1 MSGSQFLPPRMLVAG
16 RVLAWVLAAG
26 LFLGF
31 LMTIWVAVT
40 GALAYQHLSKVQS
53 GAADT
58 LDAVTSDPASAVTQ
72 LETLA
77 AETSA
82 ARGLTSGPVWRIASL
97 MPWMGPQLA
106 AFHTVTVS
114 ADELL
119 AQSFLPLAKAAEGVS
134 IESLRPTGGRLD
146 PAALSGLAEP
156 ALTAAGP
163 ARDAAEAVRNI
174 DRTPLVGM
182 LSRAVD
188 QASGVFSQSASFI
201 DALSRTAQLLPDM
214 LGKNGERHYLVLV
227 QNNAEWRSLGGISGS
242 AIVLKT
248 DNGAVSLSGTESATG
263 LSKDIVQPVAE
274 LPAEITDIYGTRPA
288 RYFHNLTEVPDFSI
302 DGPLAKKFFAQKTGV
317 SVEGVIAIDPV
328 VLSYILSATGPVNLP
343 DGEKLSS
350 DNAVEL
356 LMNGV
361 YDRYPDPAQQDAF
374 FAAST
379 GAVFQ
384 ALLDGR
390 GSASGFVSALS
401 RAGNE
406 HRLLMWNA
414 DADEQ
419 AVLAGTTIAG
429 PLPSNDERTARFGLY
444 LNDGTGSKMSYYV
457 TPQASLTWDS
467 CPSADT
473 TTQRQLALHLD
484 LTSTAPADAATSLP
498 TYITG
503 NGAYGTA
510 PGTAKV
516 VGNVYLP
523 DGFALVSAQ
532 TTNGASFTQATFDGR
547 TVLTF
552 GVDVAPQQSIGVDV
566 VVRAASAA
574 SEAEAFV
581 TPTADASLDP
591 VVRATCLSRA
601 VATLE

>member
-1 MSGSQFLPPRMLVAG
+1 MSGTQFLPPRMLVAG
-16 RVLAWVLAAG
+16 RVLAWVVASG
-26 LFLGF
+26 LLLGF
-31 LMTIWVAVT
+31 LMTVWVAVT
-40 GALAYQHLSKVQS
+40 GALAFQHLSRVQS

-58 LDAVTSDPASAVTQ
+58 IDAVTADPASAVAQ

-77 AETSA
+77 NETSA
-82 ARGLTSGPVWRIASL
+82 ARSLTSGPIWGLASV
-97 MPWMGPQLA
+97 MPWVGPQLA

-119 AQSFLPLAKAAEGVS
+119 TQSFVPLARAAEGVS
-134 IESLRPTGGRLD
+134 VENLRPTGGRLD
-146 PAALSGLAEP
+146 PTALSGLAEP
-156 ALTAAGP
+156 ARTAADP
-163 ARDAAEAVRNI
+163 ARDAAGAVRNI
-174 DRTPLVGM
+174 DRTPLVGV

-188 QASGVFSQSASFI
+188 QAGEVFTNSATFI
-201 DALSRTAQLLPDM
+201 DALSRTAQLLPAM
-214 LGKNGERHYLVLV
+214 LGQDGERRYLVLV

-242 AIVLKT
+242 AIVLTT
-248 DNGAVSLSGTESATG
+248 DNGAVSLGGTESATG
-263 LSKDIVQPVAE
+263 LSRDITQPVVD

-288 RYFHNLTEVPDFSI
+288 RYFHNLTEIPDFSI
-302 DGPLAKKFFAQKTGV
+302 DGPLAKEFFAKKTGV
-317 SVEGVIAIDPV
+317 SVDGVIAIDPV
-328 VLSYILSATGPVNLP
+328 VLSYILSATGPVTLP

-350 DNAVEL
+350 DNTVDL

-361 YDRYPDPAQQDAF
+361 YARYPDPAQQDAF

-384 ALLDGR
+384 ALLEGR

-406 HRLLMWNA
+406 HRLLMWSA

-429 PLPSNDERTARFGLY
+429 PLPSTDERTARFGVY

-457 TPQASLTWDS
+457 APQTSLAWTS
-467 CPSADT
+467 CPSANPLLP
-473 TTQRQLALHLD
+473 RQLTLHLD

-503 NGAYGTA
+503 NAAYGTA

-523 DGFALVSAQ
+523 EGFDLVSAQ
-532 TTNGASFTQATFDGR
+532 TTNGASFARATFDGR
-547 TVLTF
+547 SVLTF
-552 GVDVAPQQSIGVDV
+552 GVDVTPQQTIGVDV
-566 VVRAASAA
+566 VVQGASTAT
-574 SEAEAFV
+574 EAEAFV
-581 TPTADASLDP
+581 TPTADAALDP
-591 VVRATCLSRA
+591 VVRASCQSRA